1 MKEIKSLPKCK
12 FISILFFCL
21 QDSPFTNAGTG
32 SNLNLVGD
40 IECDASIMEGKSLD
54 YGAVGAL
61 SGGLISIFF
70 KYILFYIQSRFLSAV
85 FFCFVYCARLV

>member
-1 MKEIKSLPKCK
+1 MQNLDKHKVIFSTV
-12 FISILFFCL
+12 FCL

-61 SGGLISIFF
+61 SGELIFISTYYSTYSEISSLWIFF
-70 KYILFYIQSRFLSAV
+70 F
-85 FFCFVYCARLV
+85 